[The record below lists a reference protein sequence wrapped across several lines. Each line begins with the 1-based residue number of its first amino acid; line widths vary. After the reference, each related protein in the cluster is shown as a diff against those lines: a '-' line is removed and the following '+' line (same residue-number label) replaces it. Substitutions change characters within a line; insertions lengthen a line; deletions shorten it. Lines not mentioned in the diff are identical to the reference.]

1 MPRADPLP
9 ASDSEIGEVP
19 STTNPL
25 AERGGSE
32 GGIRSGLAA
41 VATAILYALTGLS
54 SSILS
59 WWRCPSASGMP
70 PRRDGAEG
78 NQAL

>member
-25 AERGGSE
+25 AERGG
-32 GGIRSGLAA
+32 IPD
-41 VATAILYALTGLS
+41 ALGHRHQLNM
-54 SSILS
+54 LDDKPV
-59 WWRCPSASGMP
+59 RA
-70 PRRDGAEG
+70 
-78 NQAL
+78 